1 MSRIHQ
7 AINRAHELDFLAN
20 RDLFINHIQPLS
32 KLLAVLVY
40 IIITLSFSNYDL
52 TGILSMAILPILLF
66 QIGNLSLKQ
75 CIYQSRYILLVCS
88 FVGIVNAFFDQKIL
102 LTISTFAISGGV
114 LSFFVLLFK
123 NGFVFAFFFCF
134 VLLFKEIF
142 CFEMVYFLIATTSM
156 ERLCVALQ
164 KLYIPKILITT
175 ILLIYRYI
183 VLLLQEVNRIS
194 IAYLL
199 RAPNQ
204 KGIQYKAWGSFVGQ
218 LLLRS
223 MDRAMN
229 VYDSMLL
236 RGFNGCFYDDF
247 EKYKSGIAFFICVII
262 YCILC
267 RLFPLFEMF
276 GKVF

>member
-20 RDLFINHIQPLS
+20 RDLFINHIQPLL

-123 NGFVFAFFFCF
+123 
-134 VLLFKEIF
+134 EIF

-164 KLYIPKILITT
+164 KLHIPKILITT